1 MSKETPERYK
11 SEELAELLRGEKD
24 KLHRL
29 KLELAYEIGR
39 SEGKQEI
46 IKILGKETRD
56 DEH

>member
-1 MSKETPERYK
+1 MNKETPERYK

-39 SEGKQEI
+39 SEGKKEVI
-46 IKILGKETRD
+46 NILGKETRD
-56 DEH
+56 EH